1 MKPAPAQR
9 AVLDTNIVLD
19 LCVFAD
25 PATQDLH
32 TALHSATLQWIATAA
47 MREELVR
54 VLAYPH
60 IATRLAHHQRSAHAV
75 LAQFDGLAELQ
86 SVASKA
92 PVTCK
97 DPDDQKFIDL
107 AVVHRAVLLSKDK
120 AVLCM
125 AKRLALYGVLV
136 RRQWVPV
143 AA

>member
-1 MKPAPAQR
+1 MTQAT

-19 LCVFAD
+19 LWVFAD
-25 PATQDLH
+25 AATQELH
-32 TALHSATLQWIATAA
+32 AALHSAALQWIATAD

-60 IATRLAHHQRSAHAV
+60 IAARLAHHQRSAPAV
-75 LAQFDGLAELQ
+75 LAQFDALAALQ
-86 SVASKA
+86 PVASKA
-92 PVTCK
+92 QVTCK

-125 AKRLALYGVLV
+125 AKRLAVLGVIV
-136 RRQWVPV
+136 RRQWGP
-143 AA
+143 AAA

>member
-1 MKPAPAQR
+1 MTQAT

-19 LCVFAD
+19 LCLFAD

-32 TALHSATLQWIATAA
+32 ATLHSGALQWIATAA

-60 IATRLAHHQRSAHAV
+60 IAARMAHHQRSAHAV
-75 LAQFDGLAELQ
+75 LAQFDALAALQ
-86 SVASKA
+86 PVASKA
-92 PVTCK
+92 GVTCK
-97 DPDDQKFIDL
+97 DPDDQRFIDL
-107 AVVHRAVLLSKDK
+107 AVAHRAMLLSKDK

-125 AKRLALYGVLV
+125 AKRLAVYGVLV
-136 RRQWVPV
+136 QRQWLPM